1 MKLMPNIKLDY
12 WLLILTLVLI
22 GLGLIMVLSSSF
34 PIAQK
39 RYHDPYFLFKH
50 QSMYAMLGITLMTGI
65 SKVPYQLYNRFTY
78 HLLFLGLIGLLLVFV
93 PGIGCKLNNAARW
106 IRIGPF
112 TIQPSEFLKLAII
125 IYLAKAVSRKDHIIK
140 SFSLGII
147 PPFMIYTVIAVL
159 LLMEPDMGTAVL
171 LAGIVF
177 IMLFV
182 GGAKIKHLL
191 MVVCLAVTSFAYL
204 IIKEPYRVKRWLAF
218 LWPEQNPL
226 GIGYPVLHSK
236 HAFAMGGVFGRGLG
250 ASKEKLFYLPE
261 PFNDYIFSI
270 LGEELGFIGV
280 VLVIGLFTLLIW
292 RGVEVA
298 RSARDAFGFYL
309 ALGIILLIALQAC
322 IHMGVCL
329 GLMPP
334 KGITLPF
341 LSYGG
346 SSLITNLIGVGILQN
361 IYAQGQR

>member
-1 MKLMPNIKLDY
+1 MRLRLNIDY
-12 WLLILTLVLI
+12 WLLIVTLTLI

-34 PIAQK
+34 AIAQK
-39 RYHDPYFLFKH
+39 RYHDPHFLFNH
-50 QSMYAMLGITLMTGI
+50 QLMYAILGITLMIGV
-65 SKVPYQLYNRFTY
+65 SKVPYQLYNRLTY
-78 HLLFLGLIGLLLVFV
+78 LLLFLGLMGLLLVFV
-93 PGIGCKLNNAARW
+93 PGIGCKLNNASRW

-125 IYLAKAVSRKDHIIK
+125 IYLAKAISRGEHIIK

-147 PPFMIYTVIAVL
+147 PPFMIYTLIGVL

-171 LAGIVF
+171 LAGIMF

-191 MVVCLAVTSFAYL
+191 MVVCLAGISFAYL
-204 IIKEPYRVKRWLAF
+204 IINAPYRIRRWLAF
-218 LWPEQNPL
+218 LWPEQDPL

-236 HAFAMGGVFGRGLG
+236 TAFALGGVFGMGLG

-261 PFNDYIFSI
+261 PCTDYIFSI

-280 VLVIGLFTLLIW
+280 ALLIGLFSLLIW
-292 RGVEVA
+292 RGVEIA
-298 RSARDAFGFYL
+298 RGARDAFGFYL
-309 ALGIILLIALQAC
+309 ALGIIFLIALQAC

-346 SSLITNLIGVGILQN
+346 SSLITNLIGMGILHN

>member
-1 MKLMPNIKLDY
+1 MRLRLNIDY
-12 WLLILTLVLI
+12 WLLILTLTLI

-34 PIAQK
+34 AIAQK
-39 RYHDPYFLFKH
+39 RYHDPYFLFYH
-50 QSMYAMLGITLMTGI
+50 QLMYAILGIISMIGV

-78 HLLFLGLIGLLLVFV
+78 PLLFLGLIGLLLVFV
-93 PGIGCKLNNAARW
+93 PGIGYRVKGAARW

-125 IYLAKAVSRKDHIIK
+125 IYLAKAISRGEHIIK

-147 PPFMIYTVIAVL
+147 PPFMIYTLIGVL

-171 LAGIVF
+171 LACIIF

-182 GGAKIKHLL
+182 GGAKTKHLL
-191 MVVCLAVTSFAYL
+191 MVVFLAGITFSYL
-204 IIKEPYRVKRWLAF
+204 IIKAPYRIVRVWAF
-218 LWPEQNPL
+218 LQPEQDPL
-226 GIGYPVLHSK
+226 GIGYPILHSK
-236 HAFAMGGVFGRGLG
+236 KAFAMGGVFGGGLG
-250 ASKEKLFYLPE
+250 ASKEKLFFLPE
-261 PFNDYIFSI
+261 PYTDYIFSI
-270 LGEELGFIGV
+270 LGEELGFMGV
-280 VLVIGLFTLLIW
+280 ALVMGLFTLLVW
-292 RGVEVA
+292 RGIEAA
-298 RSARDAFGFYL
+298 RGARDAFGFYL
-309 ALGIILLIALQAC
+309 ALGTILLIALQAC

-346 SSLITNLIGVGILQN
+346 SSLMASSVAMGILHN
-361 IYAQGQR
+361 IYGQGQG